1 MSCFVGQFQM
11 LVVTNFVHCLVLENE
26 IDGDAFLVLTEDM
39 IKSLIPTI
47 GPRAKFLAKHKKLLD
62 TLVNCCIYTYS
73 HIYKVQV
80 SRSPLYLSACLRV
93 LSATPY
99 PPRR

>member
-26 IDGDAFLVLTEDM
+26 IDGDVFLVLKEDM
-39 IKSLIPTI
+39 IKSLITTK

-62 TLVNCCIYTYS
+62 TLVNCCIYTYM
-73 HIYKVQV
+73 
-80 SRSPLYLSACLRV
+80 
-93 LSATPY
+93 
-99 PPRR
+99 